1 MTISQKRQ
9 ERRLREANLQRQA
22 LDHAIHAATREIN
35 ALMIELE
42 RLDAV
47 KQAVLPGILR
57 TLEDFYE
64 GAKFAA
70 QNQFDGEI
78 NRIKARLERQR
89 SDVLAHQAARDALG
103 GDQ

>member
-1 MTISQKRQ
+1 MTISQRRQ
-9 ERRLREANLQRQA
+9 ERRLREANLQRQS
-22 LDHAIHAATREIN
+22 LDQAIHAATREIN

-47 KQAVLPGILR
+47 KQVVLPGFLR
-57 TLEDFYE
+57 TLEDFYV

-70 QNQFDGEI
+70 HNQFDGEI
-78 NRIKARLERQR
+78 NRIKARLERRR

-103 GDQ
+103 SDQ

>member
-1 MTISQKRQ
+1 MTISQRRQ

-22 LDHAIHAATREIN
+22 LDQAIHAATREIN

-42 RLDAV
+42 RLHAV
-47 KQAVLPGILR
+47 KQAFLPGILK
-57 TLEDFYE
+57 TLEDFYV
-64 GAKFAA
+64 GATFAA
-70 QNQFDGEI
+70 HNQFDGEI